1 MLCLTAIATAKTP
14 PAQPAPAS
22 NRGPAT
28 ATHSPMLDPDI
39 AALQAQ
45 EGNALA
51 RGDIAAARELEQQ
64 VQALLIQQ
72 QQAVPHPEPV
82 MAVEPPRSTITT
94 VPDQLIWSGGISATS
109 ADWEMDGTIWA
120 AFATTADSLV
130 WVYKS
135 ADHGANWTRVGGYYW
150 PPLHPVSK
158 IELVVGQGDSGF
170 IYVFENVPA
179 NDGDLKVARM
189 NKNGS
194 GLLGWSIRAGA
205 DTVTDFTACRDFSGS
220 NYWLYAV
227 AYNGSRTGNFP
238 PGYIYRCTNYGATWA
253 LTDSSANKNRPRMAF
268 GAGSVCYMSAV
279 PSPHQFQGYIQTM
292 VSTNWSGPGTWH
304 LNDYHPDT
312 FRINDACI
320 APAFSTPPNATAW
333 VAYTHNVNGTNDWD
347 IFSAYATDT
356 LLSWVGPATV
366 ANTSHVEAYL
376 DLKNY
381 TSPGN
386 TYVNLAFVDIDLAGP
401 DNAWQGYASA
411 SAPATWTAMGNP
423 WVNQSAYVNWGFTTF
438 PRLVYSPGGGSG
450 GGLVFVGAGA
460 ANGYFNAPWYGHPA
474 PSAESLYFKAY
485 NGTALMCAAKSA
497 SPTPA
502 NRVPMS
508 FRYGHSVPCMDP
520 QGNYVYE
527 VYADTLRRFS
537 TTTGS
542 YTDYPLSHAS
552 GWVCATDGNF
562 IFIPNAESV
571 HKYTMT
577 GTYVNTT
584 ILNITCDPYSFAL
597 ANDTVWASPDRYGE
611 VFKGYASTRFNGG
624 SIAEDQTW
632 AVGPGT
638 NGTGNIAWDGTYYH
652 VIWVGTPSITF
663 KRFTAARTLYDS
675 GVVNGIDP
683 RSVMA
688 LWTSNVAVAEPA
700 GSKPALASF
709 AVTPSPLGRGPAT
722 VRYSLPGAVP
732 ATLTLYDVAG
742 RPAYRR
748 ILPATASGISRLD
761 LAELAGGVYLARLE
775 AGPYA
780 ATQKLVLQR

>member
-1 MLCLTAIATAKTP
+1 MRRTTVLTVVMLCLTAIATAKTP

-312 FRINDACI
+312 HQRRVHRTRLLD
-320 APAFSTPPNATAW
+320 PAER
-333 VAYTHNVNGTNDWD
+333 NG
-347 IFSAYATDT
+347 
-356 LLSWVGPATV
+356 
-366 ANTSHVEAYL
+366 
-376 DLKNY
+376 
-381 TSPGN
+381 
-386 TYVNLAFVDIDLAGP
+386 
-401 DNAWQGYASA
+401 
-411 SAPATWTAMGNP
+411 
-423 WVNQSAYVNWGFTTF
+423 
-438 PRLVYSPGGGSG
+438 
-450 GGLVFVGAGA
+450 
-460 ANGYFNAPWYGHPA
+460 
-474 PSAESLYFKAY
+474 
-485 NGTALMCAAKSA
+485 
-497 SPTPA
+497 
-502 NRVPMS
+502 
-508 FRYGHSVPCMDP
+508 
-520 QGNYVYE
+520 
-527 VYADTLRRFS
+527 
-537 TTTGS
+537 
-542 YTDYPLSHAS
+542 
-552 GWVCATDGNF
+552 
-562 IFIPNAESV
+562 
-571 HKYTMT
+571 
-577 GTYVNTT
+577 
-584 ILNITCDPYSFAL
+584 
-597 ANDTVWASPDRYGE
+597 
-611 VFKGYASTRFNGG
+611 
-624 SIAEDQTW
+624 
-632 AVGPGT
+632 
-638 NGTGNIAWDGTYYH
+638 
-652 VIWVGTPSITF
+652 
-663 KRFTAARTLYDS
+663 
-675 GVVNGIDP
+675 
-683 RSVMA
+683 
-688 LWTSNVAVAEPA
+688 
-700 GSKPALASF
+700 
-709 AVTPSPLGRGPAT
+709 LGRLHPQRQ
-722 VRYSLPGAVP
+722 RYE
-732 ATLTLYDVAG
+732 
-742 RPAYRR
+742 
-748 ILPATASGISRLD
+748 RLGH
-761 LAELAGGVYLARLE
+761 LLRLRHRH
-775 AGPYA
+775 A
-780 ATQKLVLQR
+780 A